1 MGHRPHAPLEGEGF
15 SIKSRF
21 KMSNR
26 HHPRARAR
34 LVLVGMALLAA
45 CGGDSGGGVTPPTP
59 EPAVAQATVVGG
71 SGHSCALSRTGV
83 VSCWGRNDFGQ
94 LGRGAVSASISADA
108 TPVGGSLRF
117 KALSANGYATCA
129 ITVADSRV
137 YCWGMYRPSGTII
150 ASPVAVLPELAFQS
164 VSVGT
169 RNVCALTTAGDAW
182 CWGENTF
189 YQLGLGPTATAAS
202 EGPGAVVGGLRFSAI
217 SAGYFHTCA
226 IEQGTGRAFCWGSNS
241 SGQLGVSAN
250 SPCPGSD
257 CSSSPALV
265 AGGLAFISI
274 ATGPTATCAVT
285 SDGRLFCWGA
295 QLPGFYSPVNSG
307 TPVAVA
313 GAAGVV
319 LRQVSFAVNA
329 VCALNTASS
338 VLCMGAN
345 ESGQLGR
352 GGWDTL
358 LHHDLTAVSG
368 GRTFALLATGFRHA
382 CATQA
387 DGAAYCWGSNAQGQ
401 LGATPAESC
410 QNGSCSS
417 VPAPVTIWSND

>member
-202 EGPGAVVGGLRFSAI
+202 E
-217 SAGYFHTCA
+217 
-226 IEQGTGRAFCWGSNS
+226 
-241 SGQLGVSAN
+241 
-250 SPCPGSD
+250 
-257 CSSSPALV
+257 
-265 AGGLAFISI
+265 
-274 ATGPTATCAVT
+274 
-285 SDGRLFCWGA
+285 
-295 QLPGFYSPVNSG
+295 
-307 TPVAVA
+307 
-313 GAAGVV
+313 
-319 LRQVSFAVNA
+319 
-329 VCALNTASS
+329 
-338 VLCMGAN
+338 
-345 ESGQLGR
+345 
-352 GGWDTL
+352 
-358 LHHDLTAVSG
+358 SG